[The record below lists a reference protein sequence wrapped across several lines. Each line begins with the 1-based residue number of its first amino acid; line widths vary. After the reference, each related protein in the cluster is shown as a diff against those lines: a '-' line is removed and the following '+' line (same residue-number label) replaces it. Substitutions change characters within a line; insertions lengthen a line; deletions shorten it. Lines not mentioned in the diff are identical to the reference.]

1 MNVAT
6 ITKHGKKFA
15 VISMDDYRQLIADP
29 GAPGLPAYPPLA
41 ADSTRNALES
51 IRVSIARKL
60 IEDRHNAGLTQQQL
74 ADLSGVRQE
83 TISRI
88 ESAQRT
94 LTASTMNKLTKAL
107 RKASSRRLRRA

>member
-1 MNVAT
+1 MSVAT

-15 VISMDDYRQLIADP
+15 LIPMDDYRQLIAEP
-29 GAPGLPAYPPLA
+29 HLPAYPPLA
-41 ADSTRNALES
+41 TDYTRNALES
-51 IRVSIARKL
+51 IRVSIAHKL
-60 IEDRHNAGLTQQQL
+60 IEDRRNAGLTQQQL

-94 LTASTMNKLTKAL
+94 LTESTMNKLTKAI